1 MKPYEVLSSFETDKH
16 QVVEEGGAMNA
27 GHLPDPGATAQQ
39 HVLEQQ
45 PQALVPRED
54 QLPETALSLFQG
66 HGHAAMPG
74 RGAEPV
80 LEEGGLLEQVVGL

>member
-1 MKPYEVLSSFETDKH
+1 MKSYQFLSRFQADKH

-27 GHLPDPGATAQQ
+27 GHLPDPRATAQQ
-39 HVLEQQ
+39 HVLQQ
-45 PQALVPRED
+45 QAQTLVPRED
-54 QLPETALSLFQG
+54 QLPETALRLFQG

-80 LEEGGLLEQVVGL
+80 LEEGLLEQVVGL